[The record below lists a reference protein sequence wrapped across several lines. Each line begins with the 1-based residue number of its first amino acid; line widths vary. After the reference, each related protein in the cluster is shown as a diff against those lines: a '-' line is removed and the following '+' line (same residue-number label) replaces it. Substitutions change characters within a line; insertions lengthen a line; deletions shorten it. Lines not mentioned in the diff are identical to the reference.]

1 MKKMSKKGQAVV
13 GTVVAIVT
21 VVILLFI
28 SLLLV
33 SKVRSSIDRS
43 GWTAEENGTY
53 DDITNNSNTAFSLT
67 AIALIVM
74 VAFLI
79 ITILR
84 G

>member
-1 MKKMSKKGQAVV
+1 MKSKKGQAVV

-33 SKVRSSIDRS
+33 SKVRSNIDRT
-43 GWTAEENGTY
+43 GWTAEENTSY
-53 DDITNNSNTAFSLT
+53 DDVTSNSNTAFSLM

-79 ITILR
+79 ISILR